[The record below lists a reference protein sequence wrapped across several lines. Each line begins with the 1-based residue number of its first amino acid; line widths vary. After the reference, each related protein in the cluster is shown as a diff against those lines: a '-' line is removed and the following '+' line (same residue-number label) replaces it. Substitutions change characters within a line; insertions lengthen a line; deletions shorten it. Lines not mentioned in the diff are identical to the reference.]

1 METLRPFIIFKL
13 EYLRGIGW
21 GAISNFITKFS
32 ENRQMEPRDVEVV
45 SSLVLKGKWT
55 NNFSLIKRL
64 DHSNEEFLS
73 IKKPE
78 KIYEVREKYDYIFFI
93 SIEYRQLFDVVDLQ
107 NFYLIWDSC
116 RHCRIVALISGE
128 QGDYHKT
135 SQFFSMLTRNR
146 ESVYESLFFKFD
158 KIKHLQLSRIGVLS
172 KFLPLVPV
180 DASMDKLMRQ
190 NVSEMIPAEMIEDFL
205 RGEGDEKNVSSLL
218 SGACRK
224 LSGNYEKLKKCE
236 TKQSAAYLG
245 KVNMLSFLLFCFLL
259 EGNEEGFLNFA
270 EFSSELQKIAIWAN
284 GSLQLIENIIFHSCR
299 KRGAFSFR
307 ILEND
312 NIYVKEKY
320 ALGEEQEQWLEFMIT
335 DYPGFSETL
344 NIADKFR
351 GDLSEPKVKEA
362 FENLRP
368 RDFFVDSKDN
378 KIRKAWEQYYSEK
391 KNVIN
396 HYGLKIFQRTVQRSN
411 GHFFVQS
418 FSKHHPQKDELYYDN
433 GNDAVHI
440 RQFCLPGT
448 CYSILFPIKTENKIE
463 KFDDYGI
470 EDCEYKINNRDHL
483 FYYEVINKELPIKM
497 TAVTSQEKADFI
509 EKIALYFLDFGESK
523 EGEKQDREGK
533 IICVNAKDIQGDMAE
548 IIYKAIILAMLQ
560 STRVFHIVLHECQQ
574 EFVWMFLDASFWG
587 WRNLSED
594 LSGKGGKQIAL
605 YTAEYYEEIIILPE
619 SWNDTLL
626 INHSNNFSR
635 ETRWKNY
642 FEKWYYENEVKQSNQ
657 ITKYPFDILAKEKS
671 GDTIFEMYVKTVISR
686 SIQSWDLG
694 CKIENTHMRLG
705 STIHVNHFYE
715 AEVLFGNSLFVERF
729 ALLIIKSML
738 RPSENDLSPIQASD
752 RITLYGY
759 TNYSEQTVFCTMQF
773 LRRMLPGIDVD
784 YAILERET
792 ENRGFTHIDRIR
804 YSTYFEEGKIGK
816 EKRKEYFQS
825 RKIVCVIPIASTL
838 KTNEKMINLFI
849 ERNGKECK
857 ASFWRNFELILV
869 GSVKENR
876 YWVKQGK
883 RILGKQGME
892 IFPSPEF
899 FVEVTLEYMEPLECD
914 MCFPEQII
922 DEEPL
927 IEANAASTIPNQAFG
942 MVCEERMPCRING
955 EEIHREEQKLEIL
968 RNVVLYCHLERN
980 ANHFLFYF
988 QTERLLVE
996 HSKEIIDWLNDI
1008 KSKIKIPQN
1017 DYVVLICPA
1026 HFSNAGFIE
1035 YVNSCVFGNA
1045 AVVIRDDVDKEYR
1058 CNFRAKFSNLRKFVQ
1073 KMADYETNNIGLK
1086 RHLHLFYVDDVIITG
1101 RTFQRARS
1109 LAQSII
1115 EDFVISE
1122 RQKYAVF
1129 DGIFVLIDRNSGSS
1143 RWQYTGIKE
1152 ENCFYAFRTVHISSI
1167 RNHGDACVYCNL
1179 ANEADTLKR
1188 SSVTKEMERYWRSE
1202 EKKFSVNSLVGY
1214 LKEREELRDKEE
1226 SGKDAEE
1233 RKRRSFRRLI
1243 CTNNSM
1249 IFLDERYHGNC
1260 RKEVF
1265 EQLMTLVLEGSRIH
1279 QGEETEYFL
1288 SYCKVLSRP
1297 FRVFDKAIKEA
1308 VFDFL
1313 LLVCLCTLT
1322 EKSYNQVID
1331 RSKKKSYLKE
1341 DKIRKKIL
1349 EIESFIKEFFD
1360 SEIQRQDLIK
1370 VLLKQLTE
1378 MKSNFIMRESNM
1390 QYILNY
1396 VKKIEEKDRN
1406 GFIQYYRY
1414 LMKKLTGV
1422 SSDTSKSLWLDQL
1435 FCKKEYEDLD
1445 EIQKDIYLENVWI
1458 YQDAIQKLS
1467 ERVNRERD
1475 HLPEPLNNETEEDLT
1490 VRFIKF
1496 ETEVL
1501 EEYITP
1507 YQFKDF
1513 MNLLQLYGMYSESH
1527 KLTDSGK
1534 IFVASNFLLHRFISS
1549 DFENGLKTTDFSENG
1564 NLTKVDYIAKC
1575 MKYIMS
1581 SKEVIII
1588 MELDAEYDLWE
1599 NKLMEQYNA
1608 LLPDELASEKMIL
1621 KPKKEYIILG
1631 SSEEKGTVWTI
1642 REKNVVK
1649 ILQEFQKRN
1658 SQPEKEYLYDFKE
1671 KIFMWELGHTTE
1683 YPVYIFS
1690 VWEKSKQD
1698 GLSGI
1703 EWLNRI
1709 RSVMQ
1714 YYWYLNNSVF
1724 NRTNEGFFYELARQR
1739 KKNALHSKQKAHTHT
1754 KNDIKLEQYNH
1765 MLAKNKYGDYY
1776 QSDLL
1781 MLLADLNVSEHYR
1794 HSLTMDYYFKGVP
1807 YQPKQWDSPISL
1819 FAKMQEFY
1827 IINSDMEKAVKL
1839 MVSQELMFDED
1850 FPLREDEEIVSF
1862 DYTNAEREVF
1872 LLMYS
1877 LMINAA
1883 IENRGRIENN
1893 CVTVY
1898 CSKTSDGRLRIANQ
1912 VGESKTQKE
1921 PAQVMEEL
1929 KYPPEEDNQGISL
1942 WSMSRYIKWVVASI
1956 LDEKIKVFEKN
1967 KGFESNREWDPME
1980 YRQLKRQILR
1990 LLGEEFQIFVE
2001 ERENNGK
2008 VYFSIMVPILAEK
2021 FKDENEE
2028 RDLV

>member
-1 METLRPFIIFKL
+1 METPRPFIIFKL
-13 EYLRGIGW
+13 EYLRSTGW

-32 ENRQMEPRDVEVV
+32 ENKQMEPIDVEMV
-45 SSLVLKGKWT
+45 SSLVLKGKWMD
-55 NNFSLIKRL
+55 NFSLIKKL
-64 DHSNEEFLS
+64 DRSREEFLS

-93 SIEYRQLFDVVDLQ
+93 SIEYKQLFDVVDLQ

-116 RHCRIVALISGE
+116 RHCRMTALISGE
-128 QGDYHKT
+128 QNEYHKT
-135 SQFFSMLTRNR
+135 SHFFSMLTKNKGP
-146 ESVYESLFFKFD
+146 VYESLFFKFD

-180 DASMDKLMRQ
+180 DASTDKLMRR
-190 NVSEMIPAEMIEDFL
+190 NIEEIIPAETIEAFL
-205 RGEGDEKNVSSLL
+205 RGEGDERNVSSLL

-224 LSGNYEKLKKCE
+224 LSGNRDKFKKCE
-236 TKQSAAYLG
+236 TKQSAIYLG
-245 KVNMLSFLLFCFLL
+245 KVNVLSFLLFCFSLD
-259 EGNEEGFLNFA
+259 GNEGIFYNFA
-270 EFSSELQKIAIWAN
+270 EFNNELQNITFWAN
-284 GSLQLIENIIFHSCR
+284 GSLQLIENIIFHSCK

-320 ALGEEQEQWLEFMIT
+320 TLGAEQEQWLELMIT
-335 DYPGFSETL
+335 DYPGLSKTL
-344 NIADKFR
+344 NIADKFKA
-351 GDLSEPKVKEA
+351 DLPESKMKEA
-362 FENLRP
+362 FENLKP
-368 RDFFVDSKDN
+368 RDFFIDSKDN
-378 KIRKAWEQYYSEK
+378 KIREAWEQYYSEK

-396 HYGLKIFQRTVQRSN
+396 HYGLKIFQSTVQRSN

-418 FSKHHPQKDELYYDN
+418 FSKHHPQRDEFYYDN
-433 GNDAVHI
+433 GNDTIHL
-440 RQFCLPGT
+440 RKFCLPGT
-448 CYSILFPIKTENKIE
+448 CYSILFPIKTKNRAER
-463 KFDDYGI
+463 FDDYGI
-470 EDCEYKINNRDHL
+470 EDNEYKINDRDYL
-483 FYYEVINKELPIKM
+483 FHYEVINKELPIKIE
-497 TAVTSQEKADFI
+497 TSTSREKADFI
-509 EKIALYFLDFGESK
+509 EKIALDLLDFEELK
-523 EGEKQDREGK
+523 ERENQDRKGN
-533 IICVNAKDIQGDMAE
+533 IICVNAKDIPGDMAE

-560 STRVFHIVLHECQQ
+560 STQTFHIVLFECQQ
-574 EFVWMFLDASFWG
+574 EFIWMFLDASFLG

-594 LSGKGGKQIAL
+594 LNYKGGKQIAL

-619 SWNDTLL
+619 NWNDTLL

-642 FEKWYYENEVKQSNQ
+642 FEKWYYENKVKQNNKIS
-657 ITKYPFDILAKEKS
+657 KYPFDILAGEKS
-671 GDTIFEMYVKTVISR
+671 GDTIFEMYVKTVVSR

-729 ALLIIKSML
+729 ALLIIKRML
-738 RPSENDLSPIQASD
+738 EPLEDDFLPVQASD
-752 RITLYGY
+752 KITLYGY

-804 YSTYFEEGKIGK
+804 YSTYFEEGKIGEK
-816 EKRKEYFQS
+816 KRKEYFQS

-838 KTNEKMINLFI
+838 KTNEKMINLFM

-857 ASFWRNFELILV
+857 AAFWRNFELILV
-869 GSVKENR
+869 GSVKENK
-876 YWVKQGK
+876 YWTKEGK
-883 RILGKQGME
+883 RILGKEGME
-892 IFPSPEF
+892 ILPSPEF

-942 MVCEERMPCRING
+942 MICEEKIPCHISR
-955 EEIHREEQKLEIL
+955 EEIYREEQKLEVL

-996 HSKEIIDWLNDI
+996 HSKEIIDWLKEI
-1008 KSKIKIPQN
+1008 KGSIQIPKN
-1017 DYVVLICPA
+1017 DYVVLFCPA

-1035 YVNSCVFGNA
+1035 YVNSYVFGNA

-1058 CNFRAKFSNLRKFVQ
+1058 CNFQTKFSNLKKFVQ
-1073 KMADYETNNIGLK
+1073 KMAAYEVNSTGLK

-1101 RTFQRARS
+1101 HTFQRARS

-1143 RWQYTGIKE
+1143 RWQYTGIRE

-1226 SGKDAEE
+1226 SGNAAEE
-1233 RKRRSFRRLI
+1233 RKRRSFRRLV

-1249 IFLDERYHGNC
+1249 IFLDEKFHGNY

-1265 EQLMTLVLEGSRIH
+1265 VQLLTLVLEGSRIH

-1297 FRVFDKAIKEA
+1297 FRVFDKAVKEA

-1331 RSKKKSYLKE
+1331 SSEKKSYLKE
-1341 DKIRKKIL
+1341 NKIRKKIL
-1349 EIESFIKEFFD
+1349 EIENFTKKYFD
-1360 SEIQRQDLIK
+1360 SEIQKQDLIK

-1390 QYILNY
+1390 QYILDY
-1396 VKKIEEKDRN
+1396 VNKIKKEYQDR
-1406 GFIQYYRY
+1406 FIKYYRY

-1435 FCKKEYEDLD
+1435 FYKKGYGDLN

-1467 ERVNRERD
+1467 ERVNREHD
-1475 HLPEPLNNETEEDLT
+1475 HLPEPLKDETGEDLT
-1490 VRFIKF
+1490 GKLIKF

-1513 MNLLQLYGMYSESH
+1513 INLLQLYGLYNENH
-1527 KLTDSGK
+1527 KLTESGK
-1534 IFVASNFLLHRFISS
+1534 IFVASNFLLYRFILSEFENNLKTS
-1549 DFENGLKTTDFSENG
+1549 DFTENG

-1575 MKYIMS
+1575 MKCILS
-1581 SKEVIII
+1581 SKEVTIL

-1599 NKLMEQYNA
+1599 NKLMERYNA
-1608 LLPDELASEKMIL
+1608 LLPEELASEKMVL

-1649 ILQEFQKRN
+1649 ILQESQKRN
-1658 SQPEKEYLYDFKE
+1658 SWSEKGYMYNFEE
-1671 KIFMWELGHTTE
+1671 KNFMWELGHTTE
-1683 YPVYIFS
+1683 YPVYIFAM
-1690 VWEKSKQD
+1690 WEESIQD
-1698 GLSGI
+1698 NLSGI

-1724 NRTNEGFFYELARQR
+1724 NRTNEGFFCELARQR

-1794 HSLTMDYYFKGVP
+1794 HSLTMEYYFKGVP
-1807 YQPKQWDSPISL
+1807 YQPRQWDSPISL

-1839 MVSQELMFDED
+1839 MISQDLLFDED
-1850 FPLREDEEIVSF
+1850 SPLHGNEKIVSF

-1872 LLMYS
+1872 LLTYS
-1877 LMINAA
+1877 LIINAA

-1912 VGESKTQKE
+1912 VGENKTAKKS
-1921 PAQVMEEL
+1921 AQVMEEL

-1942 WSMSRYIKWVVASI
+1942 WSMSRYIKWVVSSI

-1967 KGFESNREWDPME
+1967 TGFEPNRKWTHME
-1980 YRQLKRQILR
+1980 YKQLKRQIER
-1990 LLGEEFQIFVE
+1990 LLGEEFQISVE

-2008 VYFSIMVPILAEK
+2008 AYFSILVPILAEK
-2021 FKDENEE
+2021 YKDQNEE